1 VQVERPRYR
10 LAGRHTKS
18 SCPWEL
24 RAGVGNGYWPPRAAR
39 PGAFILAQLPAAAA
53 ATRFAERGARQPSR
67 RTVAR
72 LPRTLS
78 AHWEAHRQDW
88 EAAVQ
93 SQETVPVAATIL
105 AISVDGV
112 MAPLKAHAAARAA
125 KHAAAGNHASG
136 PTGYHE
142 VGWGTL
148 TLDDREGERRQTGH
162 YARMPEPK

>member
-1 VQVERPRYR
+1 VD
-10 LAGRHTKS
+10 
-18 SCPWEL
+18 
-24 RAGVGNGYWPPRAAR
+24 
-39 PGAFILAQLPAAAA
+39 
-53 ATRFAERGARQPSR
+53 
-67 RTVAR
+67 R

-112 MAPLKAHAAARAA
+112 MAPLKAHATERAA

-136 PTGYHE
+136 PTGYRE